1 MSTTGCPHRDDAG
14 PWVLGALGGED
25 ESAFRAHLED
35 CDACRDEV
43 ARLQMV
49 ADVLPMAAPG
59 IAPPPE
65 LKRRIMAV
73 VESEARRAGGAEAE
87 AVARRERVPVTRR
100 RWPARLGRL
109 RPVPAAVLAAVLL
122 AVGVA
127 TGVLLDRGPDTTT
140 KPGFGPRGTQVAL
153 KVTGDH
159 GELIL
164 RGMPTPPP
172 GRVYQVWL
180 VHGKDQPRPTHTLFT
195 VPRDGQ
201 ADVTIMEPLKGT
213 DRVLVTDEP
222 QGGSRHPTTQPVA
235 GAVLS

>member
-1 MSTTGCPHRDDAG
+1 MGCPHRDDAG

-43 ARLQMV
+43 TRLQMV
-49 ADVLPMAAPG
+49 ADVLPMAAPRV
-59 IAPPPE
+59 AAPPE

-73 VESEARRAGGAEAE
+73 VESEARQSRAGDAEADRG
-87 AVARRERVPVTRR
+87 VRRERVPVMRR
-100 RWPARLGRL
+100 LWPARLGRL
-109 RPVPAAVLAAVLL
+109 RPVPVAVFAAVVL

-127 TGVLLDRGPDTTT
+127 TGVLIHGGPDSATR
-140 KPGFGPRGTQVAL
+140 PGFGPPGTQVAL

-164 RGMPTPPP
+164 RGMPAPPP

-195 VPRDGQ
+195 VPRDGR

-222 QGGSRHPTTQPVA
+222 QGGSSHPTTQPVA